1 MRPPGPEGGQKPE
14 NEGRDERVERML
26 KILENIDY
34 IIEGRSILIDN
45 VRTASELLYELSTHV
60 KEHMQTS
67 ISMEEMIE
75 KLRPVL
81 SRVDEWMSNILF
93 ILPQIE
99 GIFLRIVQETKD
111 LLDRLEEEKEY
122 ELLVKRLRY
131 LFDKEK
137 KDFENLIEIL
147 INMVLSY
154 IEKARMVGTH
164 FAILEIINI
173 VKNANELLERL
184 NQLKKLISVKIET
197 EKRNSHSGFIK
208 NDETIFFLSSV

>member
-1 MRPPGPEGGQKPE
+1 MRPGGPEGGQKPE

-34 IIEGRSILIDN
+34 IIEGRSRLIDN
-45 VRTASELLYELSTHV
+45 VRTASELLNELSTHV

-99 GIFLRIVQETKD
+99 VIFLGIVQETRD
-111 LLDRLEEEKEY
+111 LLDRLEKEKEY
-122 ELLVKRLRY
+122 ELLVNRLRY
-131 LFDKEK
+131 LFEKEK

-154 IEKARMVGTH
+154 IEKARMIGTH

-184 NQLKKLISVKIET
+184 NQLKKIHFSQ
-197 EKRNSHSGFIK
+197 N
-208 NDETIFFLSSV
+208 

>member
-1 MRPPGPEGGQKPE
+1 MRPGGPEGGQNIE
-14 NEGRDERVERML
+14 SEGRDERVERML

-34 IIEGRSILIDN
+34 LIEGRSILINN
-45 VRTASELLYELSTHV
+45 VRTASELLYELSTYI

-81 SRVDEWMSNILF
+81 SRVDKWMSNILL

-99 GIFLRIVQETKD
+99 GSFLRIVQETRD

-122 ELLVKRLRY
+122 ELLVNRLRY
-131 LFDKEK
+131 LFEKEK

-154 IEKARMVGTH
+154 IEKAKMVGTH

-184 NQLKKLISVKIET
+184 NQLKTTHFS
-197 EKRNSHSGFIK
+197 K
-208 NDETIFFLSSV
+208 N

>member
-14 NEGRDERVERML
+14 NEGRDERLERML

-34 IIEGRSILIDN
+34 LIEGRSILIDN
-45 VRTASELLYELSTHV
+45 VRTASELLNELSTHV

-81 SRVDEWMSNILF
+81 YRVDEWMSNILF

-99 GIFLRIVQETKD
+99 GIFLRIVQETRD

-122 ELLVKRLRY
+122 ELLVNRLRY

-137 KDFENLIEIL
+137 KIL
-147 INMVLSY
+147 
-154 IEKARMVGTH
+154 K
-164 FAILEIINI
+164 IL
-173 VKNANELLERL
+173 
-184 NQLKKLISVKIET
+184 
-197 EKRNSHSGFIK
+197 
-208 NDETIFFLSSV
+208 